1 MIYKII
7 NHRREKNRIIE
18 RLRISLN
25 RIIYPDLNLEDFF
38 KFTADLGLSKVELRN
53 DLPERGIIDTYSP
66 EQVKNLSKKYGI
78 EILTINALQK
88 FNLGEVL
95 PHTIR
100 ELKGLI
106 DLSLSIGCKAIVL
119 CPNNNVNDRRDPGE
133 IFKET
138 VEALKSF
145 APLFEESGLLGYVE
159 PLGFKESSLSS
170 LITTMEAIKESGYP
184 NYKIVHDTF
193 HHHIGP
199 DTFDIIEE
207 NYNPSYTGLVHISGV
222 ESFIPIEQYRDIHR
236 ILVTSQDRLR
246 SKEQIELLLKLGYK
260 GDISFEPFAKEVQKM
275 EIEEIK
281 SAIDKSIGYII
292 NSIGISKKF
301 RWLKVNS
308 FFI

>member
-1 MIYKII
+1 M
-7 NHRREKNRIIE
+7 IE
-18 RLRISLN
+18 RSRISLN

-38 KFTADLGLSKVELRN
+38 KFTADLGLNKVELRN
-53 DLPERGIIDTYSP
+53 DLPEREIIDTYSP
-66 EQVKNLSKKYGI
+66 EQIKDLSKKHAI

-88 FNLGEVL
+88 FDLGKDL
-95 PHTIR
+95 PGAIK

-106 DLSLSIGCKAIVL
+106 DLSLSVGCKAIVL
-119 CPNNNVNDRRDPGE
+119 CPNNDVNDGRNPGE

-170 LITTMEAIKESGYP
+170 LVTAMEAIQESDCP

-199 DTFDIIEE
+199 DTFDLIEDK
-207 NYNPSYTGLVHISGV
+207 YNLSYTGLVHISGV
-222 ESFIPIEQYRDIHR
+222 ESFIPIEQYRDDHR
-236 ILVTSQDRLR
+236 ILVSAQDRLE

-281 SAIDKSIGYII
+281 SAIDKSIDYII
-292 NSIGISKKF
+292 TQ
-301 RWLKVNS
+301 
-308 FFI
+308 

>member
-1 MIYKII
+1 MF
-7 NHRREKNRIIE
+7 E
-18 RLRISLN
+18 RSRISLN

-38 KFTADLGLSKVELRN
+38 KFTADLGLNKVELRN

-66 EQVKNLSKKYGI
+66 EQIKDLSKKYDI

-95 PHTIR
+95 PGAIR

-106 DLSLSIGCKAIVL
+106 DLSLSIGCKAILL
-119 CPNNNVNDRRDPGE
+119 CPNNDVNDRRNSVE

-145 APLFEESGLLGYVE
+145 APLFEESSLFGYVE
-159 PLGFKESSLSS
+159 PLGFKESSLRS
-170 LITTMEAIKESGYP
+170 LVTAMKAIQESDCP

-199 DTFDIIEE
+199 DTSKIIEDK
-207 NYNPSYTGLVHISGV
+207 YNLSYTGLVHISGV
-222 ESFIPIEQYRDIHR
+222 ESFIPIEQYRDNHR
-236 ILVTSQDRLR
+236 ILVTAQDRLG
-246 SKEQIELLLKLGYK
+246 SKEQIEFLLKLGYE
-260 GDISFEPFAKEVQKM
+260 GDISFEPFAKEVQNM

-281 SAIDKSIGYII
+281 SAIDKSIEYII
-292 NSIGISKKF
+292 KQ
-301 RWLKVNS
+301 
-308 FFI
+308 

>member
-7 NHRREKNRIIE
+7 NHRRKKNRLIE
-18 RLRISLN
+18 RSRICLN

-38 KFTADLGLSKVELRN
+38 KFTADLGLNKVELRN
-53 DLPERGIIDTYSP
+53 DLPGKGIIDAYSP
-66 EQVKNLSKKYGI
+66 EQIKDLSKKYAI

-95 PHTIR
+95 PGAIK

-119 CPNNNVNDRRDPGE
+119 CPNNDVNDRRGPGE

-138 VEALKSF
+138 IDALKSF

-170 LITTMEAIKESGYP
+170 LVTAMEAIQESGCP

-199 DTFDIIEE
+199 DTFDIIEDK
-207 NYNPSYTGLVHISGV
+207 YNPSYTELIHISGV
-222 ESFIPIEQYRDIHR
+222 ENFIPLEQYRDNHR
-236 ILVTSQDRLR
+236 ILVSSQDKLG

-275 EIEEIK
+275 EIEAIK
-281 SAIDKSIGYII
+281 SAIDKSIRYII
-292 NSIGISKKF
+292 KQ
-301 RWLKVNS
+301 
-308 FFI
+308 